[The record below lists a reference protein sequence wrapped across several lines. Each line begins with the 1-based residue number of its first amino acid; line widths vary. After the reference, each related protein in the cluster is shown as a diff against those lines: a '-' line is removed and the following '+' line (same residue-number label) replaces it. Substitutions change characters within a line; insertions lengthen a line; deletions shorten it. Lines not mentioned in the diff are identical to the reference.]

1 MNIYFIGMVIS
12 MALYIIIGGMVSR
25 KLKSANDF
33 YIAEGNAPTILI
45 VGSIVA
51 SYIGCGVY
59 MGDAGEC
66 YAGYYAALLTI
77 ITMKVVGPIYGSV
90 FFGRYLRRSG
100 CTTLPE
106 YYGVRFHSTAVRKL
120 SAVIAIISMVVYL
133 LSVTQGLGTLM
144 SFVTGAPYI
153 ICIVLVMITF
163 TLISALSG
171 SKGVLLTDTIMFAVF
186 SSASIVGLGFIV
198 KAAGGWF
205 PSIEALANFDK
216 VPGLLAWTCNLDY
229 MYPTGIQN
237 FIWACGY
244 GIVWG
249 AIASIAPWQS
259 SRYLMAKNESVCIRS
274 GAYAAIF
281 LFLIEFVVNISGV
294 FINRIN
300 PDIQDQSHAVLWTV
314 MNRMPTIIGVVF
326 LTGMLAAGIS
336 SSTTFLSLI
345 GSFFTVDILGKKDKS
360 DGLFWARVAI
370 VAASA
375 VVFILAYA
383 NPPSLFWIMYLGATL
398 VACCWLPMSYASIWS
413 KRVNK
418 YGAILSMSLGFAGC
432 FGVKLF
438 TTLKGGGGPVYLDSA
453 FLGMGLSVLGLM
465 IGSAVTKVTPAED
478 DYRKMLHVRPQ
489 TERDM
494 KELSSNIKY
503 AQVSIVLGIAITV
516 ILLVFWALPYTR
528 AVAR

>member
-1 MNIYFIGMVIS
+1 M
-12 MALYIIIGGMVSR
+12 
-25 KLKSANDF
+25 
-33 YIAEGNAPTILI
+33 
-45 VGSIVA
+45 
-51 SYIGCGVY
+51 
-59 MGDAGEC
+59 
-66 YAGYYAALLTI
+66 
-77 ITMKVVGPIYGSV
+77 
-90 FFGRYLRRSG
+90 
-100 CTTLPE
+100 
-106 YYGVRFHSTAVRKL
+106 
-120 SAVIAIISMVVYL
+120 
-133 LSVTQGLGTLM
+133 
-144 SFVTGAPYI
+144 
-153 ICIVLVMITF
+153 
-163 TLISALSG
+163 
-171 SKGVLLTDTIMFAVF
+171 
-186 SSASIVGLGFIV
+186 
-198 KAAGGWF
+198 
-205 PSIEALANFDK
+205 
-216 VPGLLAWTCNLDY
+216 
-229 MYPTGIQN
+229 
-237 FIWACGY
+237 
-244 GIVWG
+244 
-249 AIASIAPWQS
+249 
-259 SRYLMAKNESVCIRS
+259 
-274 GAYAAIF
+274 
-281 LFLIEFVVNISGV
+281 
-294 FINRIN
+294 
-300 PDIQDQSHAVLWTV
+300 
-314 MNRMPTIIGVVF
+314 
-326 LTGMLAAGIS
+326 
-336 SSTTFLSLI
+336 
-345 GSFFTVDILGKKDKS
+345 DILGKKDKS